1 MAGWRVPGY
10 SELRVLGEGAQGRVV
25 LARHDAT
32 GRPAAIKYLGESLSG
47 DAEFRER
54 FRGEAELLSRLRNPF
69 VAQLFGLVE
78 RPDGAAIVMEAVDG
92 ASLKAVLAE
101 RGPLRPEAA
110 LAVLKGSLLGLA
122 AAHDLGIVHRDYKP
136 ANVIVRGDG
145 LSKLIDFGIA
155 VDAGAAGRSGT
166 PVYMAPEQWRD
177 EPASPATDVYAAA
190 CVFFECVTGRR
201 PYTAEDH
208 VGLMGRHLTAPV
220 PVEDVP
226 EPLRPLIGR
235 GLAKNPWDRPMG
247 AAAFVAEL
255 EAVAADAYGAGWEG
269 HGVRT
274 LAGTAAALSMLF
286 PLTAMGLGS
295 GGAAGAGAGAAGAG
309 AGAAGAA
316 GGAGGAGA
324 AGAGGASAGGAGAGQ
339 GVLGALGA
347 KGAAAVAGGAAAV
360 AVGGG
365 AAVYVAT
372 ADEAPKPIVTRLAA
386 LSEPQRAIGN
396 GATLRVQ
403 GQLVRVTGG
412 EPGVAR
418 KINAALRAPLEQRW
432 TKTVNGLK
440 DIGRGAYTDVV
451 KPQILLR
458 NDRLLSVW
466 YTVSLQGDRGTGWDQ
481 SQAVTVDLGTGAAY
495 TAPGLFRVP
504 TEQGLQP
511 LDGKIKAHLP
521 DGVYCWSGQ
530 STPGGTVVERGTDNP
545 SKFVNEGS
553 VTMALTPKGVRVAF
567 YGAILGYASACG
579 LQDTVVPYGEV
590 GEMLKP
596 ALLKAVPYPSPA
608 RS

>member
-1 MAGWRVPGY
+1 MSGWRVPGY
-10 SELRVLGEGAQGRVV
+10 TELRVLGEGAQGRVV
-25 LARHDAT
+25 LARHDGT
-32 GRPAAIKYLGESLSG
+32 GRPAAIKYLGEPLAA
-47 DAEFRER
+47 DAVFRER
-54 FRGEAELLSRLRNPF
+54 FRAEAGLLSRLRNPF

-78 RPDGAAIVMEAVDG
+78 TPDGAAIVMESVDG

-101 RGPLRPEAA
+101 RGPLEPVAA

-155 VDAGAAGRSGT
+155 VDAGASGRSGT

-201 PYTAEDH
+201 PYTAEDPA
-208 VGLMGRHLTAPV
+208 GLMGRHLTAPV
-220 PVEDVP
+220 PVDGVP
-226 EPLRPLIGR
+226 EPLRPLIER

-247 AAAFVAEL
+247 AAAFVSEL
-255 EAVAADAYGAGWEG
+255 ESVASGAYGTDWEG
-269 HGVRT
+269 RGVRT
-274 LAGTAAALSMLF
+274 LAGAAAALSMLF
-286 PLTAMGLGS
+286 PLTALGLGS
-295 GGAAGAGAGAAGAG
+295 GGAAAGTAGAGAGAGAAGAG
-309 AGAAGAA
+309 AGAAGA
-316 GGAGGAGA
+316 GAGGAGA
-324 AGAGGASAGGAGAGQ
+324 AGQ
-339 GVLGALGA
+339 GVVGALGA
-347 KGAAAVAGGAAAV
+347 KGAAAIAGGAAAV

-372 ADEAPKPIVTRLAA
+372 ADEAPKPIATRLAA
-386 LSEPQRAIGN
+386 LSEPPRDLGN
-396 GATLRVQ
+396 GVTFQAQ

-412 EPGVAR
+412 EPAVTR
-418 KINAALRAPLEQRW
+418 KINEALRAPLEQRW
-432 TKTVNGLK
+432 TKTLNGLK

-466 YTVSLQGDRGTGWDQ
+466 YTVGLRGERGTGWDQ
-481 SQAVTVDLGTGAAY
+481 SQAATVDLRTGASY

-504 TEQGLQP
+504 TGQGLKP
-511 LDGKIKAHLP
+511 LDDKIKAHLP

-530 STPGGTVVERGTDNP
+530 STPGGAVVERGTDDP
-545 SKFVNEGS
+545 SKFVKDGS

-567 YGAILGYASACG
+567 YGSILGYASACG